1 MDLKVRGETA
11 QNSYKNYFPFAL
23 SPPIIKRLLQPS
35 LFFACLFLRLFFF
48 LKPYLEVHY

>member
-35 LFFACLFLRLFFF
+35 LFFACLLLKLFFF